1 MEYKDYYQVLGVS
14 RNDSQDEIKKT
25 YRKLARKHHPDV
37 NPGDKAAEER
47 FKDINEAYE
56 VLSDP
61 EKRKKYDQLGARW
74 QQYERAGGRPEDF
87 DWAQWRAQPGGSHT
101 YTRTVSPEEFEQM
114 LGGGGFS
121 DFFET
126 LFGGIGRQPRSDFER
141 GREYYQSRPQRGR
154 DREQSI
160 RITLE
165 EAFFGTTRTLQWEND
180 RKIEAKIPRGVRTGS
195 RIRLSGQGGSGIG
208 DGPTSDLYLKIEVA
222 PNPVFQRDGDDLRR
236 SLPVDLYTSLLGGEV
251 EVSMIDRTVKLTI
264 PPETVNGSVFRLRGL
279 GMPNLRNP
287 DHRGDLYVIIDVQ
300 LPINLSEEEKE
311 LFEKLQG
318 LRNKEER

>member
-1 MEYKDYYQVLGVS
+1 MEYKDYYQTFGVS
-14 RNDSQDEIKKT
+14 KNASQDEIKKT

-37 NPGDKAAEER
+37 NPGDKVAEEI

-61 EKRKKYDQLGARW
+61 EKRKKYDQFGAQW

-87 DWAQWRAQPGGSHT
+87 DWAQWTAQPGGSRT

-114 LGGGGFS
+114 FGGGEFS

-126 LFGGIGRQPRSDFER
+126 LFSGTGRQPKSDFER

-154 DREQSI
+154 DSEQNL

-165 EAFFGTTRTLQWEND
+165 EAFRGTSRTLQWD
-180 RKIEAKIPRGVRTGS
+180 DGRKIDADIPRGVRTGS
-195 RIRLSGQGGSGIG
+195 RIRLSAQGESGTSGGQAG
-208 DGPTSDLYLKIEVA
+208 DLYLKIEVA
-222 PNPVFQRDGDDLRR
+222 PDSEYRRDGDDLRM
-236 SLPVDLYTSLLGGEV
+236 SLPVDLYTTLLGGEV
-251 EVSMIDRTVKLTI
+251 DVSTLDKSVKLSI
-264 PPETVNGSVFRLRGL
+264 PPETANGKIFRLSGL

-287 DHRGDLYVIIDVQ
+287 DHRGDLYATIDVQ
-300 LPINLSEEEKE
+300 LPSNLSEKEKGM
-311 LFEKLQG
+311 LEKLRE
-318 LRNKEER
+318 LRKR

>member
-1 MEYKDYYQVLGVS
+1 MEYKDYYQTFGVS
-14 RNDSQDEIKKT
+14 KNASQDEIKKT

-37 NPGDKAAEER
+37 NPGDKVAEEI

-61 EKRKKYDQLGARW
+61 EKRKKYDQFGAQW

-87 DWAQWRAQPGGSHT
+87 DWAQWTAQPGGSRT

-114 LGGGGFS
+114 FGGGEFS

-126 LFGGIGRQPRSDFER
+126 LFSGTGRQPKSDFER

-154 DREQSI
+154 DSEQNL

-165 EAFFGTTRTLQWEND
+165 EAFRGTSRTLQWD
-180 RKIEAKIPRGVRTGS
+180 DGRKIAADIPRGVRTGS
-195 RIRLSGQGGSGIG
+195 RIRLSAQGESGTSGGQAG
-208 DGPTSDLYLKIEVA
+208 DLYLKIEVA
-222 PNPVFQRDGDDLRR
+222 PDSEYRRDGDDLRM
-236 SLPVDLYTSLLGGEV
+236 SLPVDLYTTLLGGEV
-251 EVSMIDRTVKLTI
+251 DVSTLDKSVKLSI
-264 PPETVNGSVFRLRGL
+264 PPETANGKIFRLSGL

-287 DHRGDLYVIIDVQ
+287 DHRGDLYATIDVQ
-300 LPINLSEEEKE
+300 LPSNLSEKEKGM
-311 LFEKLQG
+311 LEKLRE
-318 LRNKEER
+318 LRKR